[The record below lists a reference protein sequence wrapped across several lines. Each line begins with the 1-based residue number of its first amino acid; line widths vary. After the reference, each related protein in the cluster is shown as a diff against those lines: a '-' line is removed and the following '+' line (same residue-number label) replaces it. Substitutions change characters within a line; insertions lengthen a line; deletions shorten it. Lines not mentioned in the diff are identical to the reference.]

1 MTAQEE
7 SAHWAA
13 RLEDRITR
21 RIARR
26 LRRQGWTESIE
37 PFTGYGTDGWVR
49 VLGRAVLVAPDS
61 PGLSPES
68 PSTPR
73 AVRGWRSFLVVPLP
87 RASIEVDVAG
97 VRHRVEADDRGYLDV
112 RLPALLQPGWRPVG
126 IGIGS
131 AWVQARAL
139 VIGPEPA
146 MALLSD
152 VDDTVM
158 VTTIPRPLLAA
169 WNALVLHENARRAVP
184 GMAELYQRWS
194 GAYPDGPTFYLSTGA
209 WDVAPAL
216 RRFLRHHGFPP
227 GPLLLADWRPRSQGW
242 FSTGQ
247 THKRESLR
255 RLMAELPQLTWALV
269 GDDGQHDP
277 QRYAEA
283 VAEHPGRVA
292 VMAIRRLSPAEQVL
306 SHGLPLP
313 LSQGADGSGLLV
325 VEGADGH
332 ELTLR
337 LVDAGLLPP
346 AHR

>member
-1 MTAQEE
+1 MTADPRPP
-7 SAHWAA
+7 HWAA
-13 RLEDRITR
+13 RLER
-21 RIARR
+21 RLTSVIARR
-26 LRRQGWTESIE
+26 LRRKGWSAGVE

-49 VLGRAVLVAPDS
+49 VLGRAVLVPTDLARSSVEQPAA
-61 PGLSPES
+61 
-68 PSTPR
+68 PR

-87 RASIEVDVAG
+87 GARVDVVIDG
-97 VRHRVEADDRGYLDV
+97 VRHGVEADDRGYVDV
-112 RLPALLQPGWRPVG
+112 RLPADLEPGWRQVRFE
-126 IGIGS
+126 IDEDS
-131 AWVQARAL
+131 VATRVL
-139 VIGPEPA
+139 VVGPEPA

-158 VTTIPRPLLAA
+158 VTSLPRPILAA

-184 GMAELYQRWS
+184 GMGELYARWTA
-194 GAYPDGPTFYLSTGA
+194 AYPDGPVFYLSTGA

-227 GPLLLADWRPRSQGW
+227 GPLLLTDWRPTRQGW
-242 FSTGQ
+242 FRTGQ
-247 THKRESLR
+247 AHKQSSLR

-292 VMAIRRLSPAEQVL
+292 VVAIRRLSAAEQVL

-313 LSQGADGSGLLV
+313 LPQDADVSGLRV
-325 VEGADGH
+325 VHGDDGH

-337 LVDAGLLPP
+337 LIDAGLLPP
-346 AHR
+346 AHL